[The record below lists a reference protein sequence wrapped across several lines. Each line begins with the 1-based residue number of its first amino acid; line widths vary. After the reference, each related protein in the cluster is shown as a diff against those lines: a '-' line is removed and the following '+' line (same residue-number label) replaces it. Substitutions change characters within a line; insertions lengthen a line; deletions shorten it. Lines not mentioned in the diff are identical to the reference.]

1 MHPRLQLDVI
11 CACFFV
17 YLTVFSSQPPPCAA
31 DDTVHT
37 SAVAMVQERAR
48 LPCDVTSTIAND
60 RVVLILWYRG
70 AAGTP
75 IYSFDARGSSIEKGK
90 HWSDEMLL
98 EQRAY
103 FKFLPGN
110 SWGSSAAPGAHLEIY
125 PVQDRDQARYR
136 CRVDYLLSPTKNTII
151 NFTVIIPPN
160 KPEIFNESGQL
171 VTTESG
177 ASIIGPYNEDDPL
190 DLTCK
195 VLGGRPPPKV
205 EWLVNDE
212 VWATED
218 NQDPGGVIQLE
229 FSIARLSRKHLH
241 AVFECRATNF
251 NESTPVSSTVT
262 LDMNF
267 QPMNVS
273 IMSSSNSL
281 SASTEYE
288 LTCQAWGSRPPAVIS
303 WWKGGTQPLKDAVM
317 TTSPDSNVTTS
328 ILKYK
333 AEMTDSGK
341 YLTCRAENAFIAQ
354 SSREDGIKLNIFYK
368 PVVTLQMGSNLDPE
382 TIKEGDDVYFEC
394 HINANP
400 EVQQVL
406 WYHNGSPVEH
416 RVLQGIIIQNQTLVL
431 QKIIRDSAGFYTCEA
446 KNLEGDGESQP
457 VELKVQY
464 KPYCKRHSKTIYG
477 TALHEPASVTCEV
490 EANPGPVTFRWTF
503 NNTSE
508 HLPIPASAVTSQD
521 FTSIASYAPKSQLD
535 YGTLLCWAFNSIG
548 EQANPCAFTII
559 AAGPPDPPKNCTI
572 ANQTTDAIQVSCTPG
587 FDGGLTQ
594 IFYMEVYDSTT
605 GALHRNLSSSEPFFV
620 LTALRPGIAFLMM
633 TYAAN
638 GKGRSPISKLET
650 FTLKVAEKR
659 TGPPTL
665 FEFTPVLGILI
676 GVVLALILTALV
688 IMVVMKMRRPIPTA
702 AGNPGSRDEFKGD
715 LENKPLNVGVL
726 ASRVKEGPPTGGGG
740 VDPDDKNP
748 DIIPH
753 KTDVSYQD
761 YEAIDRGS
769 KGMAGTNLDSS
780 VTIRTLPRTFTSL
793 KCCFNILHHHR
804 HSSNHLFMLQPK
816 EPSPVKEV
824 TYAEPTMILTK
835 AQPGYQVSGTDLCL
849 FAAKR
854 RSAYLPLIPTTSAPA
869 VAHSTPLTSTV
880 SVSSASSPMA
890 ENRDGAAV
898 YATVQPIIKYGS
910 RSNSPHLYSPV
921 EHLPQSVAAGSIGT
935 QNGGH
940 RASLTNL
947 YACVNVQPASRRS
960 VHIPATTSH
969 VYATIT
975 RPRSTATVD
984 SIAAPNL
991 TNIYATID
999 RSKAAGV
1006 LPNKRNSYVTLGN
1019 WSPQALLSPSDSQDK
1034 RGTASRH
1041 PGGRSIPYESAV

>member
-11 CACFFV
+11 YACV
-17 YLTVFSSQPPPCAA
+17 LVFLIASHPPPCTA
-31 DDTVHT
+31 DDTVHA
-37 SAVAMVQERAR
+37 SAMAMVQERAR

-75 IYSFDARGSSIEKGK
+75 IYSFDARGSNIDKGK

-103 FKFLPGN
+103 FKLLPGN
-110 SWGSSAAPGAHLEIY
+110 SWGSTAAPGAHLEIY

-160 KPEIFNESGQL
+160 KPEIFNETGQL

-177 ASIIGPYNEDDPL
+177 AAIIGPYNEDDPL

-195 VLGGRPPPKV
+195 VLGGRPAPKV

-212 VWATED
+212 VRATEE
-218 NQDPGGVIQLE
+218 NQDASGTIQLD
-229 FSIARLSRKHLH
+229 FSIPRLSRKHLH

-303 WWKGGTQPLKDAVM
+303 WWKGGTQALKEAVM

-341 YLTCRAENAFIAQ
+341 YLTCRAENPFISQ

-400 EVQQVL
+400 EVQQVV

-431 QKIIRDSAGFYTCEA
+431 QRIIRDSAGFYTCRA

-535 YGTLLCWAFNSIG
+535 YGTLLCWAFNNIG

-572 ANQTTDAIQVSCTPG
+572 ANQTTDAIEVTCIAG
-587 FDGGLTQ
+587 FDGGLIQ

-605 GALHRNLSSSEPFFV
+605 GALHRNLSSLEPIFV
-620 LTALRPGIAFLMM
+620 LTALRPGVAFLMM

-638 GKGRSPISKLET
+638 SKGRSPISKLET

-702 AGNPGSRDEFKGD
+702 GNPGSRDELKGD

-726 ASRVKEGPPTGGGG
+726 TSRVKEGPTGG
-740 VDPDDKNP
+740 DPDDKNP

-761 YEAIDRGS
+761 YETINRGG
-769 KGMAGTNLDSS
+769 KGMGGSNLESS
-780 VTIRTLPRTFTSL
+780 VTIRTLPRTAQQQ
-793 KCCFNILHHHR
+793 
-804 HSSNHLFMLQPK
+804 SSF
-816 EPSPVKEV
+816 
-824 TYAEPTMILTK
+824 YA
-835 AQPGYQVSGTDLCL
+835 
-849 FAAKR
+849 AA
-854 RSAYLPLIPTTSAPA
+854 
-869 VAHSTPLTSTV
+869 
-880 SVSSASSPMA
+880 
-890 ENRDGAAV
+890 
-898 YATVQPIIKYGS
+898 
-910 RSNSPHLYSPV
+910 
-921 EHLPQSVAAGSIGT
+921 
-935 QNGGH
+935 
-940 RASLTNL
+940 
-947 YACVNVQPASRRS
+947 
-960 VHIPATTSH
+960 
-969 VYATIT
+969 
-975 RPRSTATVD
+975 
-984 SIAAPNL
+984 
-991 TNIYATID
+991 
-999 RSKAAGV
+999 
-1006 LPNKRNSYVTLGN
+1006 
-1019 WSPQALLSPSDSQDK
+1019 
-1034 RGTASRH
+1034 
-1041 PGGRSIPYESAV
+1041 